1 MMAAA
6 QVTRDA
12 ALANVRVDR
21 TLPRSDRRRLLFEQE
36 RSAAIRTGAR
46 LHAAHNQQRIGLITV
61 TDCATFGGAHAQG
74 AAFLLMQMD
83 TAQLV
88 VLVVDRRWLRRQRDI
103 ALAASPRNFPVAKQR
118 PFGHRVCPANTVR
131 SSA

>member
-1 MMAAA
+1 M
-6 QVTRDA
+6 TRDA
-12 ALANVRVDR
+12 ALTNVRVDR
-21 TLPRSDRRRLLFEQE
+21 TLPQSDRQRLLFEQE
-36 RSAAIRTGAR
+36 RSTAIRTSVR
-46 LHAAHNQQRIGLITV
+46 LHAAHNQQRIGPITV

-74 AAFLLMQMD
+74 AAFRLMQMD

-88 VLVVDRRWLRRQRDI
+88 VRVVDRRWLRRQRDI

-118 PFGHRVCPANTVR
+118 LFGHRVRPANTVR